1 MITIN
6 GNNHTITRNA
16 DITTITVNE
25 DSSLTL
31 QDIVITDNAV
41 NFAPNR
47 YDALLKAKY
56 QISLCL

>member
-6 GNNHTITRNA
+6 GNNHIITREA
-16 DITTITVNE
+16 DVITLTVNE
-25 DSSLTL
+25 DSSLKL
-31 QDIVITDNAV
+31 IDVAITDNAV

-56 QISLCL
+56 QIALCL